1 MNAFFG
7 IVILTAIL
15 YGIFIDGTFFKL
27 YFVLL
32 AIYTVVCNN
41 LCINKKHIT
50 KRRNIT
56 ITTWD
61 GNSFIYIKIIAPGD
75 PTAYLVID
83 YDVTKALPYIKKL
96 NEE

>member
-1 MNAFFG
+1 
-7 IVILTAIL
+7 LTAIL

-41 LCINKKHIT
+41 LCINKKQIT

-83 YDVTKALPYIKKL
+83 YDVT
-96 NEE
+96 